1 MEIENSLRHLLESLR
16 KGEIDVDSA
25 MERMS
30 MLPYEDLGDVKL
42 DWHRSLRRGI
52 GEIIYTPGK
61 SDDQLVKIA
70 RSIAEHRSNAIFS
83 RVSKEKYELLKPF
96 CPILNIVRMQDWGCV
111 VLSLPRS
118 GAMWLSLQQAAPINR
133 LQRKR
138 RCSRVRRMPRRKVL
152 RRGGGRHSPI
162 V

>member
-70 RSIAEHRSNAIFS
+70 RSIAEHRSNAIFAAEQKKS
-83 RVSKEKYELLKPF
+83 YRSWL
-96 CPILNIVRMQDWGCV
+96 G
-111 VLSLPRS
+111 PRF
-118 GAMWLSLQQAAPINR
+118 
-133 LQRKR
+133 
-138 RCSRVRRMPRRKVL
+138 
-152 RRGGGRHSPI
+152 
-162 V
+162 